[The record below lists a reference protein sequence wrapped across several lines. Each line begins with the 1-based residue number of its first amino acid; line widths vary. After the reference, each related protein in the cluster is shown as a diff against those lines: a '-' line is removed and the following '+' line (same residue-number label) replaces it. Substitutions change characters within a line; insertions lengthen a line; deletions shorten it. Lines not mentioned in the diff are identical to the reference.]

1 MGKQIENYLNN
12 IINASPDLN
21 SLLENIKEIT
31 NSNQILLYK
40 LEYHNYIE
48 IAHVPKSS
56 ELIFHIKH
64 KINKITYSNNSNFFP
79 DVNFLGLS
87 LNNSDENVKKLINTK
102 TQNYIDFHDDTP
114 EILSMEY
121 ESNVDIKNFALIPIN
136 NTHQDIGLL
145 CLVDNSSFDDAIL
158 KNLTPW
164 LSLLQ
169 IIISQSISQS
179 DIFIANMSHEIRT
192 PLNGIIGYNQLLL
205 DTHLNKNQQVYAQ
218 NMNECSLQLMQI
230 INDILDFSKL
240 NSGKMKVNDEYFNIK
255 ELFNYLESAIIH
267 KLREKKQKLL
277 FAKSSKFEQY
287 ICADK
292 NKILQILMNLVS
304 NANKYSSVESN
315 IRINVKIESNYI
327 EISVTDTGVGIPE
340 SKLKEIFDFYV
351 QIDNTTGAGLGLAI
365 SKKLVEILGGSI
377 SVESEFGKGSTFTF
391 SFKYKNADS
400 INDALQT
407 EATYYMK
414 GKNVLIVDDNLDNR
428 ILLSEMLFEW
438 NINPIICASGI
449 EAFKL
454 IIGKRYK
461 FDIALID
468 ICMPEMSGIE
478 LAEKIKFEN
487 TDLPLIALS
496 SLDSFVNTT
505 NFVDVI
511 TKPYNKVTLF
521 NSIQSCMKIKYTGQ
535 IIHADKEYNNS
546 KILIAEDISYNRNL
560 LTNILNKL
568 GYTNID
574 IAENGAEVIDKL
586 ENSNI
591 YDILLLDLKMPNK
604 TGIDVIKY
612 CKERKYKDLKI
623 IVITASILENDREIC
638 IKYGINNFIHKPIN
652 IDELKK
658 VLNNSY

>member
-12 IINASPDLN
+12 IINSSPDLN
-21 SLLENIKEIT
+21 SLLNSIKEIT

-40 LEYHNYIE
+40 LEYHNYIK
-48 IAHVPKSS
+48 IAHVPVNS
-56 ELIFHIKH
+56 ESIFHIKH
-64 KINKITYSNNSNFFP
+64 KINKITYSNNSSFFS
-79 DVNFLGLS
+79 DVTFLGLS
-87 LNNSDENVKKLINTK
+87 NNSDKNLKKLINTK
-102 TQNYIDFHDDTP
+102 TQNYIEFHDDTE
-114 EILSMEY
+114 EIQSMYY
-121 ESNVDIKNFALIPIN
+121 ESNIDIKNFALIPIN
-136 NTHQDIGLL
+136 NSRQDIGLL
-145 CLVDNSSFDDAIL
+145 CLVDNSPFDDTVL

-169 IIISQSISQS
+169 ILISQSISQC

-218 NMNECSLQLMQI
+218 NMNDCSLQLMQI

-240 NSGKMKVNDEYFNIK
+240 NSGKMKINDEYFNIK
-255 ELFNYLESAIIH
+255 ELLNYLESAIIH

-277 FAKSSKFEQY
+277 FTKSSKFEQY

-292 NKILQILMNLVS
+292 NKILQVLMNLVS

-315 IRINVKIESNYI
+315 IRIDVQIKYNYI
-327 EISVTDTGVGIPE
+327 EISVNDTGVGIPE

-351 QIDNTTGAGLGLAI
+351 QVDNTTGAGLGLAI
-365 SKKLVEILGGSI
+365 SKKLVEILGGTI
-377 SVESEFGKGSTFTF
+377 SVISEFGKGSTFTF

-407 EATYYMK
+407 EATHYMK
-414 GKNVLIVDDNLDNR
+414 DKNVLIVDDNLDNR

-438 NINPIICASGI
+438 NVNPIICASGK

-454 IIGKRYK
+454 IIGKRYNL
-461 FDIALID
+461 DIALID

-496 SLDSFVNTT
+496 SLDSFVNTK

-521 NSIQSCMKIKYTGQ
+521 NSIQSCMKIKYTGK
-535 IIHADKEYNNS
+535 IVNNTEIYNNS

-560 LTNILNKL
+560 LTNILHKL

-574 IAENGAEVIDKL
+574 IAVCGAEVINKL
-586 ENSNI
+586 EQNNI

-604 TGIDVIKY
+604 TGIDVIKFCTEKQY
-612 CKERKYKDLKI
+612 NNLKI
-623 IVITASILENDREIC
+623 IVITASILENDKEIC
-638 IKYGINNFIHKPIN
+638 VKYGIKDFIHKPIN

-658 VLNNSY
+658 VLNSSY